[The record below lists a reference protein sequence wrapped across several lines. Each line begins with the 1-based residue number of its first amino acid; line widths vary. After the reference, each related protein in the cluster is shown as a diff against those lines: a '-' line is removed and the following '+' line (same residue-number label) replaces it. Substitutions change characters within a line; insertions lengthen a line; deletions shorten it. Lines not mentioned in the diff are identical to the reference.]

1 MALVA
6 GAVAFSGTGAATLN
20 GDELATIS
28 AASRSLAG
36 LWELARNIDGHFLP
50 YYLFMHFWVKAG
62 TAELWLR
69 LPSAVAI
76 GVAAWFLAD
85 LGRRLHSVRAG
96 VIGAAVFAI
105 LPSVSYYGAFARSYA
120 FAAAAVVF
128 SFWALHRAVERPSG
142 RRWVAYGVAVALV
155 CCTHLFAV
163 LALPAHLALAR
174 RGVLVRMAVALGIGG
189 LPAVVLGL
197 VGFGERHAISWIPQR
212 GPEVWLKFPK
222 MAAGSTGAGVLLFA
236 VALAGAVVL
245 WKSTVGHGRVHD
257 DGSRSAGP
265 DQAWGHGDGSAGP
278 EQVWGRGDGS
288 AGPEQVWGRGD
299 GSAGPDRVQGDGSA
313 GAERV
318 RGEGHGFAGLGPVA
332 GEGGRWAVAG
342 VGWLVLPPLLLLAV
356 SQLVTPAY
364 VDRYLFVTAP
374 ALALLAGVAVAGV
387 PRFPMPAGVALVLVG
402 GLLAASDHVA
412 VREENG
418 RFENIPWALRVVKA
432 EPEDAIVYGQS
443 QLRSGF
449 DYYADAAMPDDVL
462 KAGDVP
468 DADGFGYPERSEV
481 AAALKGRD
489 RVWVVWRGT
498 KQAGLQGD
506 SVPRVAQVR
515 QAGFEPVS
523 VKHSADLPGLT
534 VALFERKPERKPAR
548 TPTRTSA
555 RK

>member
-28 AASRSLAG
+28 AASRSLSG

-50 YYLFMHFWVKAG
+50 YYLFMHFWVEAG

-96 VIGAAVFAI
+96 VIGAALFAI

-128 SFWALHRAVERPSG
+128 SFWALHRAVTRPSG
-142 RRWVAYGVAVALV
+142 GRWVAYGVAVALV

-174 RGVLVRMAVALGIGG
+174 RGMLVRMAVALGIGG

-222 MAAGSTGAGVLLFA
+222 MAAGSTWAGVLLFA
-236 VALAGAVVL
+236 VAVAGAVVL
-245 WKSTVGHGRVHD
+245 WKSAAGRDRVRD
-257 DGSRSAGP
+257 DGSRSEGP
-265 DQAWGHGDGSAGP
+265 GQARGDGGGSAG
-278 EQVWGRGDGS
+278 RD
-288 AGPEQVWGRGD
+288 
-299 GSAGPDRVQGDGSA
+299 
-313 GAERV
+313 
-318 RGEGHGFAGLGPVA
+318 PVA
-332 GEGGRWAVAG
+332 GDGGRWAVAS

-374 ALALLAGVAVAGV
+374 ALALLAGVAVAGM
-387 PRFPMPAGVALVLVG
+387 PRFPVPAGVALVLVG

-432 EPEDAIVYGQS
+432 EPGDAIVYGQS
-443 QLRSGF
+443 QLRAGF

-462 KAGDVP
+462 KTGDVP

-489 RVWVVWRGT
+489 RVWLVWRGT
-498 KQAGLQGD
+498 KQAGLQGG

-534 VALFERKPERKPAR
+534 VALFEREPDQRRERKPAR
-548 TPTRTSA
+548 TSA

>member
-6 GAVAFSGTGAATLN
+6 GAVAFSGSGAATLN

-28 AASRSLAG
+28 AASRSLPG
-36 LWELARNIDGHFLP
+36 LWELGQNIDGHFLP

-96 VIGAAVFAI
+96 VIGAALFAI

-128 SFWALHRAVERPSG
+128 SFWALHRAVERPGG

-163 LALPAHLALAR
+163 LALPAHLAPAR
-174 RGVLVRMAVALGIGG
+174 RGQLVRMAVALGVGG

-222 MAAGSTGAGVLLFA
+222 MAAGSAGLGVLLFA
-236 VALAGAVVL
+236 VAMAGAVVM
-245 WKSTVGHGRVHD
+245 WRSTAGRDPVRGDEEHSSEHGRVRQD
-257 DGSRSAGP
+257 EGRSR
-265 DQAWGHGDGSAGP
+265 
-278 EQVWGRGDGS
+278 GRG
-288 AGPEQVWGRGD
+288 
-299 GSAGPDRVQGDGSA
+299 
-313 GAERV
+313 
-318 RGEGHGFAGLGPVA
+318 F

-374 ALALLAGVAVAGV
+374 ALALLAGVAVAAV
-387 PRFPMPAGVALVLVG
+387 PRFPVPAGVAIVLVG
-402 GLLAASDHVA
+402 GLLAVPDHLT

-418 RFENIPWALRVVKA
+418 RFENIPWALRVVRA
-432 EPEDAIVYGQS
+432 EPGDAIVYGQS
-443 QLRSGF
+443 QLRAGF
-449 DYYADAAMPDDVL
+449 GYYADSAMPDDVL
-462 KAGDVP
+462 KTGEAP
-468 DADGFGYPERSEV
+468 EPDGFGFPERSEV
-481 AAALKGRD
+481 AAALEGRE

-515 QAGFEPVS
+515 RAGFEAVS

-534 VALFERKPERKPAR
+534 VALFERK
-548 TPTRTSA
+548 
-555 RK
+555 